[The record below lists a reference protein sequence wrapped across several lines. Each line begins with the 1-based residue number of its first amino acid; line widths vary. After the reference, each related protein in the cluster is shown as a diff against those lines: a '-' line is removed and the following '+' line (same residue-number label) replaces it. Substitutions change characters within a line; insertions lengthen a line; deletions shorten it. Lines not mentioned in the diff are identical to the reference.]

1 MSRNLRPPQLIVPVE
16 EHFTGRITWRDS
28 WYFPKIKAKFIQ
40 CGLLDRVKESPFKQ
54 FFMAEPLNFSG
65 ALVHQLLLH
74 KFRGEKIDEVQFY
87 IGKKRCR
94 FSQLEFALVTGLNFE
109 AGPSEAEIKAKTTS
123 DRLIL
128 EYFNGHSPVSIGQ
141 LRRTFESCQIVDDVY
156 KMGLCLLVEGV
167 LKGREEKLMVWTD
180 MPKMVDDVDFFFQ
193 YPWGKISYQ
202 KLLQTCQKDFVEMK
216 KHLQKKIE
224 KEKTQKEA
232 KYSIYGYSTALQ
244 YWAFESIIELGQ
256 DYAARLGQGIP
267 RMIKWQSKKRV
278 EIHKEQLIKL
288 PDDVDDHIFRTPE
301 DMQITVIGDTE
312 DSEWD
317 ASGYDGV
324 YYRSFC
330 HKVTMMA
337 WWDAFPGS
345 DYSSFSW
352 DDSILDLV
360 RGDAVQ
366 FLPSWQ
372 NKEFIYFALF
382 LKDQLHW
389 VAVEADLNGWMLNIF
404 HSSIGSISE
413 NDLISLMVD
422 WCTIF
427 PSVLRQSG
435 LFENHDVILAPQLTA
450 SESQVRPFDWK
461 LTPREFE
468 PQTKSR

>member
-16 EHFTGRITWRDS
+16 EHFTGRITWRGS

-74 KFRGEKIDEVQFY
+74 KFRGEKTDEVQFY

-123 DRLIL
+123 DQLIL

-180 MPKMVDDVDFFFQ
+180 MLKMVDDVDFFFQ
-193 YPWGKISYQ
+193 YLWGKISYQ

-224 KEKTQKEA
+224 KGKTQKEA
-232 KYSIYGYSTALQ
+232 KYSIYGYAVALQ

-256 DYAARLGQGIP
+256 DYVEYDKLTVYLYLCARPAEEQYVRTLTNNEAPLYVDMELEELEVGADGQP
-267 RMIKWQSKKRV
+267 TQEALQSQA
-278 EIHKEQLIKL
+278 EKL
-288 PDDVDDHIFRTPE
+288 AEKPDDVDDHIFRTPE

-312 DSEWD
+312 DSE
-317 ASGYDGV
+317 
-324 YYRSFC
+324 
-330 HKVTMMA
+330 
-337 WWDAFPGS
+337 
-345 DYSSFSW
+345 
-352 DDSILDLV
+352 
-360 RGDAVQ
+360 VQ
-366 FLPSWQ
+366 FLDIAPPAPEKRRERKRPRWFDEYTAMKKM
-372 NKEFIYFALF
+372 NK
-382 LKDQLHW
+382 KTKT
-389 VAVEADLNGWMLNIF
+389 AVNVDPLRVVDGKLLMTF
-404 HSSIGSISE
+404 HKWLLGTIG
-413 NDLISLMVD
+413 N
-422 WCTIF
+422 
-427 PSVLRQSG
+427 
-435 LFENHDVILAPQLTA
+435 
-450 SESQVRPFDWK
+450 
-461 LTPREFE
+461 
-468 PQTKSR
+468 

>member
-1 MSRNLRPPQLIVPVE
+1 MFFFVILFNWVFICFMQNLRPPQLIVPVE
-16 EHFTGRITWRDS
+16 EHFTGRITWRGS
-28 WYFPKIKAKFIQ
+28 WYFPKIKAKFTE

-65 ALVHQLLLH
+65 ALVHHLLLH
-74 KFRGEKIDEVQFY
+74 KFRGEKTDEVLFY

-180 MPKMVDDVDFFFQ
+180 MLKMVDDVDFFFQ

-224 KEKTQKEA
+224 KGKTQKEA
-232 KYSIYGYSTALQ
+232 KYSIYGYAAALQ

-256 DYAARLGQGIP
+256 DHAVRLGQGIP
-267 RMIKWQSKKRV
+267 RMINWQSKEKV

-288 PDDVDDHIFRTPE
+288 FAKKVSFYFTFECSIFFSRYAILWVLHDRNT
-301 DMQITVIGDTE
+301 I
-312 DSEWD
+312 
-317 ASGYDGV
+317 GYDL
-324 YYRSFC
+324 S
-330 HKVTMMA
+330 
-337 WWDAFPGS
+337 
-345 DYSSFSW
+345 
-352 DDSILDLV
+352 
-360 RGDAVQ
+360 
-366 FLPSWQ
+366 
-372 NKEFIYFALF
+372 
-382 LKDQLHW
+382 
-389 VAVEADLNGWMLNIF
+389 
-404 HSSIGSISE
+404 
-413 NDLISLMVD
+413 
-422 WCTIF
+422 TIM
-427 PSVLRQSG
+427 G
-435 LFENHDVILAPQLTA
+435 LFCGFLSTV
-450 SESQVRPFDWK
+450 
-461 LTPREFE
+461 
-468 PQTKSR
+468 